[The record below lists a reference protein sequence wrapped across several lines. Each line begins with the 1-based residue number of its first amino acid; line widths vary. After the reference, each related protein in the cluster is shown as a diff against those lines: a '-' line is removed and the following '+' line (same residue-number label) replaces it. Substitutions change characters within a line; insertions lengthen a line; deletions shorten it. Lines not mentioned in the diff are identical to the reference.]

1 MWIEINCFR
10 FTDKLLNSILKLLL
24 ALWNEINLIQHTNEI
39 MARNSGHA
47 PAIYLSGFS
56 YDIYRKV
63 YNITKLYTYKTSET
77 NLPYA
82 LGFLIL
88 NQFLIFTFKNWK
100 VLQFVMWN
108 DFPSFLHVFF
118 YFCLFH
124 SWQTASRFWDGEM
137 TIHTPCARD
146 IWWTLDF
153 ASAFLSPDV
162 NSRAELVPSPRLTP
176 GTALRAG
183 YLHQGKRKN

>member
-108 DFPSFLHVFF
+108 DFPSFLTCFF
-118 YFCLFH
+118 NIFASFTPGKQPYFEI
-124 SWQTASRFWDGEM
+124 SEM
-137 TIHTPCARD
+137 ITHTPCARD